1 MCLKLFYKKSILS
14 KNHLYGIIYNNKR
27 KKITMDPIR
36 RCQYENCGK
45 VLTNRRPN
53 VKFCG
58 DNCRKHHATYLKRDN
73 DRFNNE
79 KKIYED
85 LLQEAKL
92 YENKDLLDLY
102 KIIYK

>member
-1 MCLKLFYKKSILS
+1 
-14 KNHLYGIIYNNKR
+14 
-27 KKITMDPIR
+27 MDPIR

-79 KKIYED
+79 KNIIKGLI
-85 LLQEAKL
+85 QEAQMINDKNL
-92 YENKDLLDLY
+92 IELY
-102 KIIYK
+102 KLIYKK

>member
-1 MCLKLFYKKSILS
+1 MK
-14 KNHLYGIIYNNKR
+14 
-27 KKITMDPIR
+27 PIR

-58 DNCRKHHATYLKRDN
+58 DNCRKHHATYLKREN
-73 DRFNNE
+73 DRFMSE

-92 YENKDLLDLY
+92 LENKDLLDLY